1 MPNVLAPTAAYNL
14 SPLTSLLVLG
24 ALLALCPTLYVWW
37 QNRDRS
43 SAERRQALRVFTL
56 FLTFDLVIFG
66 AFTRLTDSGL
76 GCPDWPGCYGHT
88 SPLGAGGHIA
98 EAQDLLPD
106 GPVTHAKAWIEM
118 LHRYL
123 ATGVG
128 ALIVLLAA
136 LDWRDWWR
144 ARRAPRQAGALA
156 PPAPWLASLT
166 LFWVCLQGA
175 FGALTVTMKLF
186 PAIVTLHLLGA
197 LVLLVLLCVP
207 VVRRRDPDRRALA
220 LPRGLGA
227 LLGVSWV
234 LLLLQIAL
242 GGWVSSNYAVLA
254 CTDFPTCQGRWWP
267 QMDFAQGFTLW
278 RGLGLTPDGTP
289 IGFAALTAI
298 HYVHRL
304 MAYGVLLL
312 LMGLAWQL
320 NRTAAWRVA
329 SRWLAGLL
337 GLQLA
342 TGLSNVVLGWPLLA
356 ALLHTAG
363 AAALLLVL
371 TWVAANA
378 FGRGQRSAAFA
389 ATRVASGVTA

>member
-1 MPNVLAPTAAYNL
+1 MSSPLAEVAAYNL
-14 SPLTSLLVLG
+14 SPLTSLLAIG
-24 ALLALCPTLYVWW
+24 AILAVGPALWVWW
-37 QNRDRS
+37 RNRHGTV
-43 SAERRQALRVFTL
+43 AQQRQALRVFTL

-76 GCPDWPGCYGHT
+76 GCPDWPGCYGNH
-88 SPLGAGGHIA
+88 SPLGASAHINA
-98 EAQDLLPD
+98 AQSVMPD

-128 ALIVLLAA
+128 ALIVWLTVLA
-136 LDWRDWWR
+136 WRDWL
-144 ARRAPRQAGALA
+144 RQRQSCKYSAGAL
-156 PPAPWLASLT
+156 PDKPWLASVT
-166 LFWVCLQGA
+166 LIWVCLQGA

-197 LVLLVLLCVP
+197 LVLLVLLCIP
-207 VVRRRDPDRRALA
+207 VVRHRSQACEPPA
-220 LPRGLGA
+220 
-227 LLGVSWV
+227 LGVAVRSLV
-234 LLLLQIAL
+234 LACWGLLMLQAAL

-254 CTDFPTCQGRWWP
+254 CSDFPTCQGRWWP
-267 QMDFAQGFTLW
+267 EMDFRQGFEVW
-278 RGLGLTPDGTP
+278 RGLGLTSQGEH

-304 MAYGVLLL
+304 MAYLVLLL
-312 LMGLAWQL
+312 LMLLAWQL
-320 NRTAAWRVA
+320 NRQPGWRVA

-356 ALLHTAG
+356 ALLHTGG
-363 AAALLLVL
+363 AAALVLVL
-371 TWVAANA
+371 TWVAADMGWRVSVA
-378 FGRGQRSAAFA
+378 HPFAHGAMQRRTSA
-389 ATRVASGVTA
+389 